1 MSEHA
6 NSAAMKEYNSIVVG
20 GGISGLLSALVLSK
34 EGERVLVLE
43 KNNTVGNNCSSY
55 VVEGYQVDTGPHAI
69 TQLRR
74 GGPLTYLMEKYFDYM
89 PVFVDYGDYFI
100 RTEKGLRNVPTTL
113 GGYLTMDI
121 LPRMDRIMI
130 AQALA
135 KMMVLWQFGT
145 DLTKTSVHQCLPW
158 DNLSAETAD
167 FIDTF
172 CYFLS
177 GRSMKETSVHRM
189 FVGGGFVEESIQKEI
204 ADQKNQ
210 YLNQYE
216 DVKKV
221 SYVSRLLNNK
231 KVSYNQFYP
240 RDGLKAIINA
250 ILYSLPDTVEIKT
263 NTAVEEIIT
272 ENDIARGVL
281 TKENAYHADRI
292 IYSAYAKDLPKYI
305 KELPPDYAS
314 ELDKVKQSRTLTI
327 WLGLDDKFNDFN
339 YVGGEVWFRKK
350 AFWAMP
356 ISNYNRDFAP
366 TGKKLVGFMFS
377 TDEKNNMESEKRD
390 AFETILRVYPG
401 IDRHI
406 DMTHYQV
413 TTPEK
418 AAVSIDGF
426 IGDTKTPIKNL
437 YLVGTDADDRSMGVT
452 RAAYSVVKLI
462 KILKF
467 EGSSL
472 SQ

>member
-1 MSEHA
+1 
-6 NSAAMKEYNSIVVG
+6 MKDYDSIVVG

-34 EGERVLVLE
+34 AGEKVLVLE
-43 KNNTVGNNCSSY
+43 KNNIVGNNCTSY
-55 VVEGYQVDTGPHAI
+55 FVDGYQVDTGPHAI

-74 GGPLTYLMEKYFDYM
+74 GGPLTYLMENYFDYM

-121 LPRMDRIMI
+121 LPRKDRIII

-145 DLTKTSVHQCLPW
+145 DLTQTSVYQCLPW
-158 DNLSAETAD
+158 DNLSTETAE

-177 GRSMKETSVHRM
+177 GRSMKETSVNRM
-189 FVGGGFVEESIQKEI
+189 FVGSGFVEESIQKEM
-204 ADQKNQ
+204 AHGKNQ

-216 DVKKV
+216 DVRKV
-221 SYVSRLLNNK
+221 SYISRLLNNK

-240 RDGLKAIINA
+240 RDGLKAIVNA
-250 ILYSLPDTVEIKT
+250 ILYSMPDAVEIKT
-263 NTAVEEIIT
+263 STEVKEIIT
-272 ENDIARGVL
+272 ENDVSKAVL
-281 TKENAYHADRI
+281 TKDDTYYSEKI
-292 IYSAYAKDLPKYI
+292 IYSAFLKDLPIYI
-305 KELPPDYAS
+305 KELPARYVS
-314 ELDKVKQSRTLTI
+314 ELDSIKQSRTLTI

-356 ISNYNRDFAP
+356 TSNYNRDFAP
-366 TGKKLVGFMFS
+366 RDKKLVGFMFS
-377 TDEKNNMESEKRD
+377 TEEDKNIQAEKHD

-401 IDRHI
+401 IDKHI

-418 AAVSIDGF
+418 AAVSINGF
-426 IGDTKTPIKNL
+426 IGDTETPIKNL
-437 YLVGTDADDRSMGVT
+437 FLVGTDADDRSMGVT

-462 KILKF
+462 KILKNKHT
-467 EGSSL
+467 GK
-472 SQ
+472 